1 MQAIIVTGGKQYV
14 VNEGDTLFI
23 EKLPVE
29 AGDAVTF
36 DQVLAIVDGENTKF
50 GTPVVEGAKVEA
62 TVVKNGKGKKVRV
75 YKYKAK
81 KGYHRRQGHR
91 QPYTKVEI
99 GKISVQGM
107 TTVTFLTEGKRI
119 IGFDAKGHS
128 GYSEEGSDIVCAAV
142 TSAVRLV
149 ESTMNDVLGLAA
161 SVKVHERSGAVE
173 FRLPGGLSAT
183 NESTCQALLT
193 GLMLLFSELHSE
205 YPDNI
210 EVMEA

>member
-1 MQAIIVTGGKQYV
+1 
-14 VNEGDTLFI
+14 
-23 EKLPVE
+23 
-29 AGDAVTF
+29 
-36 DQVLAIVDGENTKF
+36 
-50 GTPVVEGAKVEA
+50 
-62 TVVKNGKGKKVRV
+62 
-75 YKYKAK
+75 
-81 KGYHRRQGHR
+81 
-91 QPYTKVEI
+91 
-99 GKISVQGM
+99 M

-149 ESTMNDVLGLAA
+149 ESTVNDVLGLAA
-161 SVKVHERSGAVE
+161 SVKVHE
-173 FRLPGGLSAT
+173 RLPGGLSAT